1 MIYISSISLSETSV
15 TQNFLF
21 ESAKIPQFFYVRMQC
36 THLFPL
42 FSTSKSWML
51 HFRTLSPF
59 YTLTILRRIWSFCMI
74 RSLYCIFVFLTR
86 GVVDVIYMFL
96 VGYIETCCNVT
107 IGDQLFHRHRM
118 YVSTCISCWWTVS
131 KSIS

>member
-96 VGYIETCCNVT
+96 VGYIKTCCNVA
-107 IGDQLFHRHRM
+107 IGDWFHLHLL
-118 YVSTCISCWWTVS
+118 VGVS